1 MQVNIFKFKGVEY
14 IGLQSRKEDYDRDKK
29 SGTNFVEHK
38 IKRGGYDR
46 GKRGKAKR
54 FSASANNDSRR
65 AAPAGTAKPKD
76 QTRSRTA
83 ASTDS
88 EDIDDFPK
96 RVLCIRRGFGGQ
108 ESFRFKL
115 IQRIMDKVD
124 KIHNRVTP
132 MPIFVQHSNMLDHD
146 RSSDRRAVKCAC
158 QRLTQATR
166 ATKRLNASQ
175 TRHATYVHTP
185 ALEPGTHT
193 TTHTTRCLSIW
204 S

>member
-1 MQVNIFKFKGVEY
+1 MLACMQVNIFKFKGVEY

-29 SGTNFVEHK
+29 AGTNFVEDK
-38 IKRGGYDR
+38 IKRGDY
-46 GKRGKAKR
+46 
-54 FSASANNDSRR
+54 
-65 AAPAGTAKPKD
+65 
-76 QTRSRTA
+76 
-83 ASTDS
+83 
-88 EDIDDFPK
+88 EFPK

-115 IQRIMDKVD
+115 IRRIMDKVD
-124 KIHNRVTP
+124 KIHNRVTL
-132 MPIFVQHSNMLDHD
+132 MPIFVKHSNVLD
-146 RSSDRRAVKCAC
+146 RSPDRRAVKCAC